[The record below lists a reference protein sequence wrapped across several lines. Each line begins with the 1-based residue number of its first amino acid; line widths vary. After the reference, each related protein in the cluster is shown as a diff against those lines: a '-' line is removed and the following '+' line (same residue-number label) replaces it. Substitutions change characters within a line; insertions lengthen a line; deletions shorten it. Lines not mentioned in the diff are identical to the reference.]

1 MSSPYE
7 DKPGADDTSPPAGAV
22 TTTTAPAPALVSI
35 SGPVAPAGEGTWCNG
50 RGLYARY
57 AGRTAVGLVREHNE
71 DNFVIANLTSG
82 EVSERETVFTDCVGN
97 GGLLFAVCDGMGGAA
112 AGEVASQMAVDVLL
126 EAMRRGGAPGER
138 DVLARRLVSAVEE
151 AGRRIFDS
159 AQKERSRRGMGTTA
173 TAAVLVDKVL
183 FLAEVGD
190 SRAYL
195 LRAGQLKQLTK
206 DQSLVN
212 QLIEAGHLTEAEAE
226 AFEHSN
232 IILQALGTSETVQV
246 DLTFVELRRG
256 DRLMMCSDGLSGLVH
271 GDTLRD
277 TLSGID
283 DPAEC
288 TAALVRFAEAGGG
301 HDNITVVVIDFD
313 GDALELPRETD
324 TFGYLQYP
332 LVPAASAASTFSE
345 EEVTEATKPLSTGQ
359 YDAVP
364 SYHPPAGPGV
374 DTSPWLWVSAG
385 LAALLVGTWLLAVG
399 GSAGSAVSSLEE
411 VTTDDSNVAP
421 AEPTQA
427 PAPAAAEPAATG
439 TGARAE
445 VKGVPVN
452 VHSDVE
458 DAVLLVNG
466 ESHGPLAT
474 GQGQSLEL
482 PPGAYRFEAQSKG
495 NTAAVEV
502 VNVRPDASP
511 LDVFLRLPAGA
522 NGPAKA
528 GQPTPPKSPEA
539 PSQAAQKAPEAQP
552 AAPAQPAADAPKAPL
567 SEPAKTQ
574 APQTPPTSTAEPK
587 AAPPSTPLAPL
598 SAPGGHPA
606 PARKKEPPRAPAAP
620 KAAPAPAP
628 EKPVAA
634 PEKPAAAPE
643 KPAAAPEKPAAP
655 TPSEPKPDSPIPEN
669 PF

>member
-7 DKPGADDTSPPAGAV
+7 DKPGADDTSPPAGGV

-35 SGPVAPAGEGTWCNG
+35 SGPVAPAGEGTWCDG
-50 RGLYARY
+50 RGLHVRY

-82 EVSERETVFTDCVGN
+82 EVSERETVLTDIVGA

-126 EAMRRGGAPGER
+126 EAMRRGGAPEER

-151 AGRRIFDS
+151 AGRRIFDA

-173 TAAVLVDKVL
+173 TAAVLIDKVL

-195 LRAGQLKQLTK
+195 LRGGQLKQLTK

-256 DRLMMCSDGLSGLVH
+256 DRLMLCSDGLSGLVH

-277 TLSGID
+277 TLAGID

-313 GDALELPRETD
+313 GDTLELPRETD

-345 EEVTEATKPLSTGQ
+345 EEVTEATKPLSMGGSYET
-359 YDAVP
+359 VP

-399 GSAGSAVSSLEE
+399 GSAGSAVTSLEE
-411 VTTDDSNVAP
+411 VPTDNSNVAP
-421 AEPTQA
+421 AQTPQPPAAPAEPT
-427 PAPAAAEPAATG
+427 PATG
-439 TGARAE
+439 ATAAE
-445 VKGVPVN
+445 VKGVPVR

-482 PPGAYRFEAQSKG
+482 PPGAYRFEAQRHG

-502 VNVRPDASP
+502 VNVRADAPP

-522 NGPAKA
+522 NGPAKT
-528 GQPTPPKSPEA
+528 GQPTPPKAAENPTQAPPDEA
-539 PSQAAQKAPEAQP
+539 AP
-552 AAPAQPAADAPKAPL
+552 AAPQAGEEPAKAAP
-567 SEPAKTQ
+567 SEPALTPTPTPTP
-574 APQTPPTSTAEPK
+574 APAAKAPAPAAEPK
-587 AAPPSTPLAPL
+587 AVPGALAPL
-598 SAPGGHPA
+598 SAPGGQAA
-606 PARKKEPPRAPAAP
+606 PAAPLRKKEAPRAPTAAP
-620 KAAPAPAP
+620 KAAAPTPAPQ
-628 EKPVAA
+628 
-634 PEKPAAAPE
+634 KPAAP
-643 KPAAAPEKPAAP
+643 PAAPEKPAAP
-655 TPSEPKPDSPIPEN
+655 APEPKPDSPIPDN